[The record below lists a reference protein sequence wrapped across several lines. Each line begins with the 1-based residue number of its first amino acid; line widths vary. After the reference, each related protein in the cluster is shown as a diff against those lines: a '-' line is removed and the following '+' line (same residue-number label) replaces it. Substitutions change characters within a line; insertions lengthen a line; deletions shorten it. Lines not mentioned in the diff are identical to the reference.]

1 MVTKTKLTINNN
13 EFECYESNLTCNWV
27 MIYSHF
33 GKVLRCESVKD
44 NSGKSFLRS
53 INPIFEGKSK
63 EHCKEEAKRLKL
75 YNFPE

>member
-1 MVTKTKLTINNN
+1 MVTKTKLKVNNN

-27 MIYSHF
+27 MIYNFF
-33 GKVLRCESVKD
+33 GKVLQCYEVKD

-53 INPIFEGKSK
+53 IHPIFEAKSK
-63 EHCKEEAKRLKL
+63 KHCKEEAKRLKL